1 MSASTSAKG
10 SPTQGDSQATSFNAP
25 GAQPDL
31 AEIQA
36 QQLAQA
42 GSIADLDEKFTTNMH
57 PLSKSPQLSRDFDVR
72 LRFTNDCTVT
82 TESTAAFTKQA
93 IS

>member
-1 MSASTSAKG
+1 MSAPSSAKG
-10 SPTQGDSQATSFNAP
+10 SPTQGDSQATSFNTP

-42 GSIADLDEKFTTNMH
+42 GSIADLNTKFDSLSADMKSMMATMTTIMAH
-57 PLSKSPQLSRDFDVR
+57 LHAPIHIIAPLMGNDVR
-72 LRFTNDCTVT
+72 MTRV
-82 TESTAAFTKQA
+82 
-93 IS
+93 